1 VQEESK
7 TFAQV
12 TIQNYFRLYGKISG
26 MTGTAQTSAEEFHK
40 VYGVET
46 ITIPTNKPLVRK
58 DLSDLIYK
66 TADAK
71 FKAVAEEAR
80 ARSEKGQ
87 PVLVGT
93 VSIEK
98 NELLSEYLSRAGVR
112 YEILNAKNHEREGSI
127 IAQAGRKGAVTL
139 ATNMAGRGVDIV
151 LGGSPYD
158 EEKAKEVK
166 ELGGLHVI
174 GTERHEARRID
185 NQLRGRSGRQ
195 GDPGSSQFFIS
206 LEDDL
211 MRIFGGGRISGMMQ
225 ALNVPEDQPIESGLV
240 TKALVS
246 AQKKVEGLN
255 FDARKHL
262 LDYDDI
268 LNKQRVFVYHRRQRL
283 LEAEREE
290 LKEII
295 VGIIEIK
302 GEGKEEEKNQI
313 KELIQKTENIEV
325 FRYPLLAMLD
335 TLWMAH
341 LEDLESLRE
350 SVRIRAYGQHD
361 PLVEYRRESHI
372 LYRKLLEAFDVW
384 VYDNL
389 SKIKIIPQEQVRP
402 QISQATRAAELNMR
416 PEELSEIGRNDPCP
430 CGSGKK
436 FKKCHGA

>member
-1 VQEESK
+1 
-7 TFAQV
+7 
-12 TIQNYFRLYGKISG
+12 

-46 ITIPTNKPLVRK
+46 VTVPTNKPIARK
-58 DLSDLIYK
+58 DLPDLIYK

-71 FKAVAEEAR
+71 FKAVAEDAR
-80 ARSEKGQ
+80 RLQEKGQ
-87 PVLVGT
+87 PVLIGT

-98 NELLSEYLSRAGVR
+98 NELLAGYLKRAGVR
-112 YEILNAKNHEREGSI
+112 YEMLNAKNHEKEGSV

-139 ATNMAGRGVDIV
+139 ATNMAGRGVDII

-211 MRIFGGGRISGMMQ
+211 MRIFGGERIRVMMQ
-225 ALNVPEDQPIESGLV
+225 ALNIPEDMPIESKLV

-268 LNKQRVFVYHRRQRL
+268 LNKQRISVYHRRQRI
-283 LEAEREE
+283 LESNAEELRNFVIEMIDARTGADGEGKFAAASSEREE
-290 LKEII
+290 NLPS
-295 VGIIEIK
+295 V
-302 GEGKEEEKNQI
+302 EEEKERI
-313 KELIQKTENIEV
+313 KKLVEGAENPEV
-325 FRYPLLAMLD
+325 FRRPLLMMLD
-335 TLWMAH
+335 TLWMNH

-361 PLVEYRRESHI
+361 PLVEYRRESHL
-372 LYRKLLEAFDVW
+372 LYRRMLETFDSW
-384 VYDNL
+384 VYENL
-389 SKIKIIPQEQVRP
+389 AKIKAVPMEDQQEEGAKPAEEV
-402 QISQATRAAELNMR
+402 AAELNMSQQ
-416 PEELSEIGRNDPCP
+416 ELAKVGRNDPCP